1 MILTDVGGRGGHQSG
16 ESHEDWDGGEH
27 SCREEGA
34 SGSKEWQGPRRASR
48 GETERRE
55 EEEERGVLKSRTA
68 AGMGA
73 GRSVGTGSYMDVV
86 NCSPSPAERR
96 GGSTNRQPIAF
107 KTDDGIRGA
116 ESPSMVTTASTL
128 CASMPPQILARARS
142 RREHRRPSQSPL
154 IVQACWNDR
163 VRSRCAVRDS
173 ASCKKR
179 R

>member
-1 MILTDVGGRGGHQSG
+1 
-16 ESHEDWDGGEH
+16 
-27 SCREEGA
+27 
-34 SGSKEWQGPRRASR
+34 
-48 GETERRE
+48 
-55 EEEERGVLKSRTA
+55 
-68 AGMGA
+68 
-73 GRSVGTGSYMDVV
+73 MDVV

-142 RREHRRPSQSPL
+142 RRQHRRPSQSPL

-173 ASCKKR
+173 ASCKMR
-179 R
+179 RYEVCARSASCLPAPSDACSEALKISDDSNLTATLEFQVKSFAHLSF